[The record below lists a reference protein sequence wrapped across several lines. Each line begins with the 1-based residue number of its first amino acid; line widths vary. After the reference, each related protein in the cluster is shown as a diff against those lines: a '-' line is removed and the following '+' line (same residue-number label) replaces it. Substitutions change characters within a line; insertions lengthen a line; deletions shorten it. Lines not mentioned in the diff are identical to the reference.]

1 MRFSAVM
8 PGEEEEVAR
17 KYTPISGV
25 NHAGEV
31 EFLIKIYRK
40 NEHPKF
46 P

>member
-1 MRFSAVM
+1 MRFSATIK
-8 PGEEEEVAR
+8 GEDEEVAR

-25 NHAGEV
+25 HHAGEV